1 MKNKTFEEF
10 IEAYATP
17 VNHYY
22 YYKDYSEDIQNSLKR
37 IYSACFRFGL
47 YKSQILYMLDEALKP
62 IKREL
67 DLYEM
72 LEGNYEK

>member
-1 MKNKTFEEF
+1 MKDKTLEEF
-10 IEAYATP
+10 IKSNASP
-17 VNHYY
+17 VNYCYY
-22 YYKDYSEDIQNSLKR
+22 YSEYSEEIQESLKN
-37 IYSACFRFGL
+37 IYAACFRFGL